1 MAKHPKS
8 INIYN
13 IKYFFDFK
21 SIGTNQI
28 FPGMLIQFNYRSPE
42 GIHDKGPLIYVLD
55 VYSDRVYGLN
65 LHYDF
70 KLLQQIVTTK
80 DIELL
85 GYKPKENPNPVSPQ
99 DQKVGTLPTVD
110 EIKQTIK
117 TIPQGILEKYT
128 LNNRPTFI
136 LRNYL
141 FTRMSGIVKLIYKPD
156 F

>member
-1 MAKHPKS
+1 MAPHPKN
-8 INIYN
+8 INSYN
-13 IKYFFDFK
+13 LKLFFDLK
-21 SIGTNQI
+21 SAGVNQI
-28 FPGMLIQFNYRSPE
+28 VPNSIIQFNYRSPE
-42 GIHDKGPLIYVLD
+42 GIHDKAPLIFVLD

-70 KLLQQIVTTK
+70 KLMQQIVTSK
-80 DIELL
+80 DVELL
-85 GYKPKENPNPVSPQ
+85 TYKPNEVSKPVEK
-99 DQKVGTLPTVD
+99 KVGELPTVD

-117 TIPQGILEKYT
+117 TIPQNSLEKYT

-141 FTRMSGIVKLIYKPD
+141 FTRMSGIVKLIYKPN